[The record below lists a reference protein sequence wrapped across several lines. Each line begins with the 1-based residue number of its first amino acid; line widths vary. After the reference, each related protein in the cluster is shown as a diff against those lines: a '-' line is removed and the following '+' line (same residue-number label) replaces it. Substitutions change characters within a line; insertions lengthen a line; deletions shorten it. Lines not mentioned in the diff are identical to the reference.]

1 MKEDMVLMFDSG
13 WSLKSIA
20 TFFGVSVEQV
30 IVIITGKARPDA
42 SGEKEK
48 IAQR

>member
-20 TFFGVSVEQV
+20 AFFGVSVEQV
-30 IVIITGKARPDA
+30 IVIITGKARPPTYPLA
-42 SGEKEK
+42 RKG
-48 IAQR
+48 R